1 MTGKKKWTVIDTLIV
16 IAVIA
21 AGIFAVKMFSASTT
35 GGESKTIEATV
46 LLSRQEKT
54 VADAIKEGDKITVSL
69 TEKDSGILKSIDIE
83 DARTMVYNAI
93 EGVYVNE
100 NIEGM
105 VDIYA
110 TVELDVNE
118 TDFAYTTGSTFI
130 KVGEKMPFRG
140 KGYALEGFIIS
151 VDEQGEE

>member
-21 AGIFAVKMFSASTT
+21 AGVFAVKMFGTAVT
-35 GGESKTIEATV
+35 GGENKTIQATV
-46 LLSRQEKT
+46 LLSKQEET
-54 VADAIKEGDKITVSL
+54 VAEAISVGDKITVSL
-69 TEKDSGILKSIDIE
+69 TEKDAGILKDIE
-83 DARTMVYNAI
+83 IKEAVTMVYNSI

-100 NIEGM
+100 PIEGM

-110 TVELDVNE
+110 TVELDVTE
-118 TDFAYTTGSTFI
+118 TDFAYTTGSTFV

-140 KGYALEGFIIS
+140 KGYALEGFIIG
-151 VDEQGEE
+151 VNEQGKE